1 MLNKQRF
8 CIQDL
13 VGREFG
19 SVYKVNSKTKCLDY
33 VENLDDLFDFK
44 NSLADLIEEEGKRDN
59 RSIKDDNRSQK
70 LTRTDIVRAKEDGL
84 TAKQIIE
91 TLVENSSTFNQKTIY
106 SQEKYLK
113 KKQEKYSNYIRIYKP
128 NTTLLCDM
136 WFNQGAHKSGQ
147 IRFDSLAHMLNL
159 CNLRSGCKY
168 IVVDNYFGIV
178 TAAVLERLIGDGS
191 VFDRLPGDSSTNSTE
206 SKTAES
212 KTDPDAI
219 TDVGKCVQILVEQG
233 PNNTWRDAIY
243 ALNYKEH
250 QLSQC
255 LFNAQIHKTMRILKG
270 ESVED
275 IVNDREATSPSD
287 QGYKMEAKNGPD
299 ETKAEANCDKME
311 MKNDSDEELKNESKC
326 DQLEMKGDPD
336 ETKSESKVDELED
349 EFRRNKRLKSEG
361 KMLRKKKR
369 TTEERTALELLS
381 KKNFDGLIVIGR
393 NFDLGEIA
401 GHLLN
406 FLAPSA
412 QIVIF
417 SDHLQALTDCYSE
430 IKNRTCN
437 SKLSEIW
444 MRNYQILPMRTRP
457 EMDMFGRS
465 GYILHGVKLLESD
478 V

>member
-19 SVYKVNSKTKCLDY
+19 SVYKVNNKTKCLDY
-33 VENLDDLFDFK
+33 VENRDDLSDFK
-44 NSLADLIEEEGKRDN
+44 NSLGDLIEEEGKRDN
-59 RSIKDDNRSQK
+59 RAIKDDNKSQK
-70 LTRTDIVRAKEDGL
+70 MTRTDITKAKEDGQ

-91 TLVENSSTFNQKTIY
+91 TLVENSTTFNQKTVY

-136 WFNQGAHKSGQ
+136 WFNQGAHKAGQ
-147 IRFDSLAHMLNL
+147 IRIDSLAHMLNL

-178 TAAVLERLIGDGS
+178 SAAVLERLIGDGS
-191 VFDRLPGDSSTNSTE
+191 MFERLPANGSTN
-206 SKTAES
+206 AES
-212 KTDPDAI
+212 NDVI

-243 ALNYKEH
+243 ALNYKADH
-250 QLSQC
+250 LNQC
-255 LFNAQIHKTMRILKG
+255 LFNAQIHKTAQVLKG
-270 ESVED
+270 EKVDD
-275 IVNDREATSPSD
+275 IINGVV
-287 QGYKMEAKNGPD
+287 KNGEP
-299 ETKAEANCDKME
+299 
-311 MKNDSDEELKNESKC
+311 NESN
-326 DQLEMKGDPD
+326 DQSNKSDTKPCV
-336 ETKSESKVDELED
+336 KSESTSDEAKSETKVDELED

-361 KMLRKKKR
+361 KALRKRKR
-369 TTEERTALELLS
+369 NTEERTALELLS
-381 KKNFDGLIVIGR
+381 KKDFDGLILIGR
-393 NFDLGEIA
+393 NFNLSEIA
-401 GHLLN
+401 SHLLN

-412 QIVIF
+412 QFVIF
-417 SDHLQALTDCYSE
+417 SDHLQALTDCYTE

-437 SKLSEIW
+437 TKLSEIW
-444 MRNYQILPMRTRP
+444 MRNYQILEMRTRP

>member
-1 MLNKQRF
+1 MSFGSCSMGEQALIFALSFSPLLLNKQRF

-33 VENLDDLFDFK
+33 VENLDDLSDFK
-44 NSLADLIEEEGKRDN
+44 NSLEDLIEEEGKRDN
-59 RSIKDDNRSQK
+59 RAIHDDNKSQK
-70 LTRTDIVRAKEDGL
+70 LTRTDITRAKEDGQ

-91 TLVENSSTFNQKTIY
+91 TLVENSSTFNQKTVY

-136 WFNQGAHKSGQ
+136 WFNQGAHRPGQ
-147 IRFDSLAHMLNL
+147 IRLDSLAQMLNL

-178 TAAVLERLIGDGS
+178 SAAVLERLIGDGS
-191 VFDRLPGDSSTNSTE
+191 VFDRRSGLTNSADE
-206 SKTAES
+206 SETGHDS
-212 KTDPDAI
+212 
-219 TDVGKCVQILVEQG
+219 DVGKCLQILVDQG
-233 PNNTWRDAIY
+233 PNNSWRDAIY
-243 ALNYKEH
+243 ALNYKQEH
-250 QLSQC
+250 LNQC

-270 ESVED
+270 ERTED
-275 IVNDREATSPSD
+275 IVNDLGNESVNVNGAT
-287 QGYKMEAKNGPD
+287 
-299 ETKAEANCDKME
+299 EANDANNKIELSDKT
-311 MKNDSDEELKNESKC
+311 
-326 DQLEMKGDPD
+326 DPSN
-336 ETKSESKVDELED
+336 KSEKNVDELED
-349 EFRRNKRLKSEG
+349 EFRRNKRLKSE
-361 KMLRKKKR
+361 KKILRKRKR

-381 KKNFDGLIVIGR
+381 KRNFDGLIVIAR
-393 NFDLGEIA
+393 NFDLTEITN
-401 GHLLN
+401 HLLN

-412 QIVIF
+412 QFVIF

-444 MRNYQILPMRTRP
+444 MRNYQILSMRTRP

-465 GYILHGVKLLESD
+465 GYILHGTCITV
-478 V
+478 

>member
-19 SVYKVNSKTKCLDY
+19 SVYKVNNKTKCLDY
-33 VENLDDLFDFK
+33 VENLDDLFDHK

-59 RSIKDDNRSQK
+59 RAIKDDNKSQK
-70 LTRTDIVRAKEDGL
+70 LTRTDITRAKEDGL

-91 TLVENSSTFNQKTIY
+91 TLVENSSTFNQKTVY

-136 WFNQGAHKSGQ
+136 WFNQGGHKPGQ
-147 IRFDSLAHMLNL
+147 IRIDSLAHMLNL

-178 TAAVLERLIGDGS
+178 SAAILERLIGDGS
-191 VFDRLPGDSSTNSTE
+191 VFDCLAANRPKSS
-206 SKTAES
+206 
-212 KTDPDAI
+212 DHDAVS
-219 TDVGKCVQILVEQG
+219 DAGKCVQILIEQG

-243 ALNYKEH
+243 ALNYKEEH
-250 QLSQC
+250 LSQC
-255 LFNAQIHKTMRILKG
+255 LFNAQIHKTMRVLRG
-270 ESVED
+270 ERVDD
-275 IVNDREATSPSD
+275 IVNDVVNDNEAT
-287 QGYKMEAKNGPD
+287 
-299 ETKAEANCDKME
+299 EANDQNDKGKTSCKKSE
-311 MKNDSDEELKNESKC
+311 IKS
-326 DQLEMKGDPD
+326 DPD
-336 ETKSESKVDELED
+336 EIKSETKVDELED
-349 EFRRNKRLKSEG
+349 EFRRNKRLKSEN

-369 TTEERTALELLS
+369 TNEERTALELLS

-393 NFDLGEIA
+393 NFDLSEIIN
-401 GHLLN
+401 HLLN

-412 QIVIF
+412 QFVVF

-444 MRNYQILPMRTRP
+444 MRNYQILTMRTRP

>member
-1 MLNKQRF
+1 MNKQRF

-19 SVYKVNSKTKCLDY
+19 SVYKVNNKTKCLDY
-33 VENLDDLFDFK
+33 VENMDDLLDFK

-59 RSIKDDNRSQK
+59 RAIKDDNKSQK

-91 TLVENSSTFNQKTIY
+91 TLVENSSTFNQKTVY

-147 IRFDSLAHMLNL
+147 IRLDSLAHMLNL

-178 TAAVLERLIGDGS
+178 TAAVLERLIGDSS
-191 VFDRLPGDSSTNSTE
+191 VFDRLPSSTNS
-206 SKTAES
+206 AADACES
-212 KTDPDAI
+212 KTDKDAI
-219 TDVGKCVQILVEQG
+219 TEVGKCVQILVDQG
-233 PNNTWRDAIY
+233 PNNSWRDAVN
-243 ALNYKEH
+243 ALNYKEQH
-250 QLSQC
+250 LSQC
-255 LFNAQIHKTMRILKG
+255 LFNAQIHKTVRILKG
-270 ESVED
+270 EAVED
-275 IVNDREATSPSD
+275 IVNDRESTWSPGD
-287 QGYKMEAKNGPD
+287 QSSKIETNAETTEAKTDPD
-299 ETKAEANCDKME
+299 ESSNGSAKCDKME
-311 MKNDSDEELKNESKC
+311 VEADPVKCETNEKADEKA
-326 DQLEMKGDPD
+326 D
-336 ETKSESKVDELED
+336 EKTDELED
-349 EFRRNKRLKSEG
+349 EFRRNKRLKSEN

-381 KKNFDGLIVIGR
+381 KKDFDGMIVIGR
-393 NFDLGEIA
+393 NFDLGETV

-412 QIVIF
+412 QFVVF

-457 EMDMFGRS
+457 DMEMFGRS

-478 V
+478 L